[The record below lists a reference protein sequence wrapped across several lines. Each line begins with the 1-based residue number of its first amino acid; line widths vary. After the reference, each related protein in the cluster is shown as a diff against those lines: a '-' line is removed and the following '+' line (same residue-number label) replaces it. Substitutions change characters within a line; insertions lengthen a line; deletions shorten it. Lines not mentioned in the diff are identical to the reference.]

1 MNTLG
6 CRSTIV
12 KKQIHTNSNSVFGP
26 SITGLLT
33 AMIACVLIWKARQK
47 LYGSYSSIDQ
57 SDKDSDI
64 VEDDVETEMEVA
76 TFEQCN

>member
-1 MNTLG
+1 
-6 CRSTIV
+6 
-12 KKQIHTNSNSVFGP
+12 
-26 SITGLLT
+26 
-33 AMIACVLIWKARQK
+33 MIACVLIWKARQK

>member
-1 MNTLG
+1 
-6 CRSTIV
+6 
-12 KKQIHTNSNSVFGP
+12 
-26 SITGLLT
+26 
-33 AMIACVLIWKARQK
+33 MIACVLIWKTRQK